1 MLFTLSKYKLID
13 SSKYSFKI
21 FLLKKNPFENYF
33 IKKLSFKNLFLQINI
48 LLMFFDRST
57 EVNSLYVFLKR
68 LLVLVVRQREKI
80 KSQSLKHSKKLMS
93 NCCLVF
99 IFDCKRILTMLYSS
113 DYQYFFIVRVDDDN
127 ISGAAKYFQ

>member
-48 LLMFFDRST
+48 LLMFFDPNIYS
-57 EVNSLYVFLKR
+57 
-68 LLVLVVRQREKI
+68 KI
-80 KSQSLKHSKKLMS
+80 
-93 NCCLVF
+93 
-99 IFDCKRILTMLYSS
+99 I
-113 DYQYFFIVRVDDDN
+113 
-127 ISGAAKYFQ
+127 